1 MSALDPMNDPRPVAR
16 HEHAADAR
24 VDGGDLDCGG
34 GLLLLIRRSIDP
46 LPRGGLLEVRSTE
59 SSVDVELPAWCRMT
73 GNELVSWTKSDAQ
86 RSFLVCKGSLAER
99 RDSSSPTARAP
110 SAVEPREGR
119 SLERA
124 ARSGSGGA
132 EPAFAVPTR
141 GAKTSS
147 ADEESVSRSTSSASS
162 PALPLPRPVARVEA
176 LSVMGIGSWPRPRWL
191 VRSLHEFLEGRISES
206 EFHAVADDAVQLALD
221 AQERAGVD
229 VVTDG
234 EQRRD
239 SYVSFVG
246 SRLENCQLIPLTDLL
261 PMVDE
266 PEKLAAEFARLDV
279 PAEHV
284 RHPAVLGRI
293 ARKRP
298 LARHELEF
306 ARTRTQRP
314 IKVALP
320 GPYLLSRVLFLEC
333 LSEKTYA
340 TREDLAADIV
350 RVLREELFDLLA
362 AGAALVQFDE
372 PVLTEVV
379 FGGEKHGT
387 SFMCGALSARGG
399 ADHEL
404 GFARELLDAVVL
416 GAPRERLAVHVCRGN
431 WTPDE
436 SAALRGDYGP
446 LLSYLSAVRVENC
459 MLELCTPRA
468 GELDILRA
476 LPPDKRIGIGA
487 VNQKD
492 PRIEPVDEIVTRLR
506 HAIDVFGRERVLL
519 VPDCGFATFADNPV
533 ASSSVAQSKL
543 SALVQAAAALR
554 R

>member
-1 MSALDPMNDPRPVAR
+1 MNDPAPIDR
-16 HEHAADAR
+16 HLFDADAR

-46 LPRGGLLEVRSTE
+46 LPRGGLLEVRSIE

-73 GNELVSWTKSDAQ
+73 GNELVSWTKTGTQ
-86 RSFLVCKGSLAER
+86 RSFLVCKGALHER
-99 RDSSSPTARAP
+99 RAASPRAAASVQEVSSAHLAPTARTHD
-110 SAVEPREGR
+110 
-119 SLERA
+119 
-124 ARSGSGGA
+124 ARGQ
-132 EPAFAVPTR
+132 AVPPR
-141 GAKTSS
+141 AM
-147 ADEESVSRSTSSASS
+147 SRSSDDTAAVFEARTPPSDVETVRSTNS
-162 PALPLPRPVARVEA
+162 PSLPLPRPVARVEA

-191 VRSLHEFLEGRISES
+191 VRSLHEFLEGRIGEA
-206 EFHAVADDAVQLALD
+206 EFHSVADDAVQLAID

-229 VVTDG
+229 VITDG

-298 LARHELEF
+298 LALHELEF

-340 TREDLAADIV
+340 TREELAVDIV

-404 GFARELLDAVVL
+404 AFARELLDAVVE
-416 GAPRERLAVHVCRGN
+416 GAPRERLALHVCRGN

-436 SAALRGDYGP
+436 SAALRGDYRP
-446 LLSYLSAVRVENC
+446 LLAYLSAVRVENC
-459 MLELCTPRA
+459 LLELCTPRA
-468 GELDILRA
+468 GELDILRT

-492 PRIEPVDEIVTRLR
+492 PRVEPVEEIVTRLR
-506 HAIDVFGRERVLL
+506 HAIDLFGRERVLL

-533 ASSSVAQSKL
+533 ASASVAQAKL
-543 SALVQAAAALR
+543 SALVQAAAELR
-554 R
+554 H